1 MNKLRIGVILPYVK
15 VPAWV
20 VRILEQIRDSS
31 YAEVAAMM
39 FTNPAGERENPEG
52 TLYTSY
58 FQNDQRLF
66 PSEPNPWVRKD
77 VRQILQNTQ
86 LLGESLEE
94 RISRLK
100 GLRSDVLLNLSLEEF
115 PKALLGTTRFGVWSL
130 RCNDKRVT
138 TGTRFGWFEVLH
150 NELLLHCEV
159 ESHRKES
166 MQVVARS
173 VMSAHPY
180 SFTQNQSM
188 FLWRM
193 SDVLPRALKQLHT
206 LGEQEFFSQTKA
218 VNAPDHYPNPTT
230 VQLFELARK
239 QVANAVMKSMQR
251 NTGMLMTG
259 IHLDGNKLD
268 WGALKPQEPPRGVS
282 WSDPFI
288 LKKQNTSYLFFTE
301 ESHAKRPSR
310 ILCTII
316 ESDGNIS
323 EPLVALDLPYSL
335 SYPFIFEY
343 RGEFYMIPSTEQN
356 HTVDVYHCR
365 RFPDQWEHYKTI
377 LRDVGA
383 ANATLIEFSM
393 RWWLFAGVGDELHL
407 YYSDDPLSE
416 NWTPHPMNPIV
427 SDVRSAHP
435 AGRIFRRDGGL
446 VRPARDISLMQG
458 RVVSLNRITKL
469 TTNEYEEELLER
481 VEPQDGVLAVNTYNN
496 SGDFIVMDALLKR

>member
-20 VRILEQIRDSS
+20 AQTLEQIRDSS

-39 FTNPAGERENPEG
+39 FTNPAGEKENPDG

-66 PSEPNPWVRKD
+66 PSEPDPWERKD

-86 LLGESLEE
+86 LLGESMEE

-115 PKALLGTTRFGVWSL
+115 TKALLGTTRFGVWSL

-138 TGTRFGWFEVLH
+138 TGTRFGWYEVLH
-150 NELLLHCEV
+150 NDLLLHCEV
-159 ESHRKES
+159 ESQRKES
-166 MQVVARS
+166 MQVVGAS

-180 SFTQNQSM
+180 SFTQNQSL

-206 LGEQEFFSQTKA
+206 LGEQEFFSKA
-218 VNAPDHYPNPTT
+218 RSVNPPDHYPDPTT
-230 VQLFELARK
+230 AQLFELARK
-239 QVANAVMKSMQR
+239 QVANAFTSTMQK
-251 NTGMLMTG
+251 NNGMLMTG
-259 IHLDGNKLD
+259 SHLEGDKLD
-268 WGALKPQEPPRGVS
+268 WAALKPQEPPRGVS

-288 LKKQNTSYLFFTE
+288 LKKQNTAYLFFE
-301 ESHAKRPSR
+301 EYIHAKKRGH
-310 ILCTII
+310 IACTVI
-316 ESDGNIS
+316 ENDGNIS
-323 EPLVALDLPYSL
+323 EPLVALERPYDLA
-335 SYPFIFEY
+335 YPFIFEH
-343 RGEFYMIPSTEQN
+343 RGEFYMIPSTDEN
-356 HTVDVYHCR
+356 RTVEVYRCK
-365 RFPDQWEHYKTI
+365 RFPNQWEHHKTLLHDI
-377 LRDVGA
+377 NA
-383 ANATLIEFSM
+383 ANATLIEYSM
-393 RWWLFAGVGDELHL
+393 RWWLFAAVGDELHL
-407 YYSDDPLSE
+407 FYTDDPLSE

-446 VRPARDISLMQG
+446 VRPARDTSL
-458 RVVSLNRITKL
+458 RPVRAVSLYRITKL
-469 TTNEYEEELLER
+469 TTNEYEEELLESI
-481 VEPQDGVLAVNTYNN
+481 EPPDDVLAVNTYNN
-496 SGDFIVMDALLKR
+496 SRDSVVIDVLLKK